1 MIALLLATI
10 LACGEK
16 PPATATPSKKAPAA
30 QDDDAP
36 GADDPDDPGEQPEG
50 PAPGPLPRPTPVES
64 EARVRALEAQVAL
77 LERQVTEGVRPDPWA
92 QAGIINAHEHLYAAR
107 YLDGYLQAARRAGVA
122 ATVFV
127 ASPQFTLEGKGDKG
141 EPGMSTNFEEI
152 LAAAKLAPDEVIPFC
167 TLDPKDPDK
176 LARLKRHVAEGARGL
191 KLYSGHSNFMDG
203 PLAPPDMEPVLSY
216 AEETGLPVLWHIN
229 LSKVT
234 DEVGQ
239 ILDRHP
245 KLNLVIP
252 HYGVAFWG
260 PRSPAMSQLQTLLRA
275 HPNLYIDTSLGT
287 REILLKGLA
296 TMEGDVNVFQVL
308 FHDFPRQII
317 WGTDSVVTGNPE
329 KTPRWFS
336 LVLWASRDAMER
348 EVFQTDLAAGYSR
361 YYQKGRDGDGVFR
374 GLALNDEELRL
385 LYHDNALRWLHL
397 EDHPPKPP
405 VVAP

>member
-1 MIALLLATI
+1 MFVLLLASL
-10 LACGEK
+10 LACGGK
-16 PPATATPSKKAPAA
+16 PPEPSATSKKPAA
-30 QDDDAP
+30 TQDDDASN
-36 GADDPDDPGEQPEG
+36 ADDPTDPGEQPEG
-50 PAPGPLPRPTPVES
+50 AAPGPLPRPTPVEAA
-64 EARVRALEAQVAL
+64 ARIRALEAQVAM
-77 LERQVTEGVRPDPWA
+77 LERQVADGARPDPWA
-92 QAGIINAHEHLYAAR
+92 QVGIINAHEHLYGAR
-107 YLDGYLQAARRAGVA
+107 YLDKYLQAARRAGIA

-127 ASPQFTLEGKGDKG
+127 ASPPFTLEGKGEKG
-141 EPGMSTNFEEI
+141 EPGMSSNFDEI
-152 LAAAKLAPDEVIPFC
+152 LAAWKLAPDEVIPFC

-176 LARLKRHVAEGARGL
+176 LERLERHVAEGARGL

-203 PLAPPDMEPVLSY
+203 PLDPPDMEPVLSY

-229 LSKVT
+229 LGKFM
-234 DEVGQ
+234 DDVGP

-260 PRSPAMSQLQTLLRA
+260 PRSPVMARMQQLLRD
-275 HPNLYIDTSLGT
+275 HPNLYVDTSLGT

-296 TMEGDVNVFQVL
+296 TMDGDINAFQSL

-317 WGTDSVVTGNPE
+317 WGTDSVVTGNAE
-329 KTPRWFS
+329 KTPHWFS
-336 LVLWASRDAMER
+336 LVMWASRDQMER

-374 GLALNDEELRL
+374 GLGLSDEQLRL
-385 LYHDNALRWLHL
+385 LYHDNALRWLHM

-405 VVAP
+405 VIAP